1 MPILPTLTGTIQVTL
16 ILGLQG
22 RRNDLIRNFL
32 SWGVWECPIHFIKFL
47 KEKIDEHSARSGRRE
62 WPGSSGVVGGSVVSF
77 TDLRAGGGQPL
88 KERGLVGRA
97 VEARGWWSAGG
108 PGAPGRLPP
117 SQAERPRRAVAL
129 PSASSSGAA
138 LGWPTLH
145 APWSS
150 SAKIRPCMS
159 LVLWASPRLLVVTHG
174 LGFGVPVG
182 SWSVPEFSAGFF
194 FLKKNLFPNSE

>member
-88 KERGLVGRA
+88 QESGLGGGQWRLEAGGLQAGLVHLG
-97 VEARGWWSAGG
+97 V
-108 PGAPGRLPP
+108 RLLP
-117 SQAERPRRAVAL
+117 ERRA
-129 PSASSSGAA
+129 
-138 LGWPTLH
+138 
-145 APWSS
+145 
-150 SAKIRPCMS
+150 
-159 LVLWASPRLLVVTHG
+159 HG
-174 LGFGVPVG
+174 Q
-182 SWSVPEFSAGFF
+182 
-194 FLKKNLFPNSE
+194 